1 MIRNV
6 VFDMGNVLL
15 KFSPDYF
22 MTREGVLDP
31 EDRKLMRNEMFLSV
45 EWAQM
50 DLGVLTEDTAEPL
63 IMARLPEHLRGKASK
78 LLHSWAKDRETVPG
92 MDEIVRRL
100 KAAGYGLY
108 LLSNAS
114 VAQPDY
120 WNRLEM
126 SRLFDGT
133 MVSAFVG
140 TVKPGPEIYRL
151 FIQKFSL
158 REDECVFI
166 DDSHA
171 NVAAAVNQGWKGI
184 VFHGEAEEAERKLK
198 ELGLKF

>member
-15 KFSPDYF
+15 RFSPEQF
-22 MTREGVLDP
+22 LTREGVLDP
-31 EDRKLMRNEMFLSV
+31 EDRKLLRNELFLSV
-45 EWAQM
+45 EWALM
-50 DLGVLTEDTAEPL
+50 DLGALSEDTAEPL
-63 IMARLPEHLRGKASK
+63 IAARLPERLREKASE
-78 LLHSWAKDRETVPG
+78 LLHNWSRDRETVPG
-92 MDEIVRRL
+92 MEEIVRRL
-100 KAAGYGLY
+100 KAAGYRLY

-114 VAQPDY
+114 VGQPDY

-133 MVSAFVG
+133 LISAFVK

-151 FIQKFSL
+151 FIKKFAL
-158 REDECVFI
+158 KEDECVFI

-171 NVAAAVNQGWKGI
+171 NVAAAVNLGWKGI

-198 ELGLKF
+198 ELGLRF